1 VPVVELRHHEFEGV
15 EHVEIG
21 AGIEVG
27 GGQGRSGMQKTEL
40 ADSGLVLVLLPQDSF
55 QLLRD
60 IDALQL
66 LVRFDGKT
74 MHGLPILSA

>member
-1 VPVVELRHHEFEGV
+1 
-15 EHVEIG
+15 
-21 AGIEVG
+21 
-27 GGQGRSGMQKTEL
+27 MQKTEL

-60 IDALQL
+60 IDDLAL